1 MHPLIRL
8 RLKITAAKCGAAH
21 ARKLGREDIAEGFER
36 AAILYRASLRMG
48 RKALAHDAA
57 AHVRERAVPVP
68 ERD

>member
-1 MHPLIRL
+1 VHPLIRL
-8 RLKITAAKCGAAH
+8 RLKITAAERAAAH

-48 RKALAHDAA
+48 RSVLALGPTA
-57 AHVRERAVPVP
+57 RTPESAVPVP